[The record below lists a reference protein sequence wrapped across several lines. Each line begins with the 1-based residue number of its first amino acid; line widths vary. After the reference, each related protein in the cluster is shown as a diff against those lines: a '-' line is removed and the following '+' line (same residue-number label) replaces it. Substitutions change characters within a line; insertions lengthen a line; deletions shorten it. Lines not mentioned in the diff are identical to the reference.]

1 MRIGLV
7 DVDGHNFP
15 NLAIGKIAAFHKSI
29 GDTVEWANPLFG
41 NYDRVYMS
49 KVFTFTP
56 DCMDIYDCEVVKG
69 GTGYSLT
76 TVLPDYIDRLQPD
89 YSIYPDIDSKT
100 AYGFLTRGC
109 PNKCKWCIVPL
120 KEGNVHPYMDIDEIT
135 QGGRRTNVI
144 LMDNNVLAS
153 DYGIAQLE
161 KIADKGYR
169 IDLNQGNSAR
179 LVNDE
184 ISGLF
189 ARITWIGS
197 MIRFAADTPRQIA
210 EVDEAMARIDGYREA
225 LGKKPDQYLVYTM
238 IDGDID
244 ECYERLSYWR
254 SNKRMRIVAQPFRDF
269 NNPKQT
275 IPQWQKD
282 MARWANRPELWKS
295 CDFKDYSPRKGFTCS
310 EYFINR

>member
-1 MRIGLV
+1 MKIGLV

-15 NLAIGKIAAFHKSI
+15 NLALGKIAAFHKSI
-29 GDTVEWANPLFG
+29 GDSVEWANPLFG

-69 GTGYSLT
+69 GTGYDYT
-76 TVLPDYIDRLQPD
+76 TKLPDYIDSLQPD

-109 PNKCKWCIVPL
+109 PNKCKWCIVPK
-120 KEGNVHPYMDIDEIT
+120 KEGNIAPYMDVEEIT
-135 QGGRRTNVI
+135 QGGRRTNII

-184 ISGLF
+184 IAKLF
-189 ARITWIGS
+189 AKIKWINGT
-197 MIRFAADTPRQIA
+197 IRFAADTPQQIVECEQA
-210 EVDEAMARIDGYREA
+210 MRKIDEMSD
-225 LGKKPDQYLVYTM
+225 KPKHYIIYTM
-238 IDGDID
+238 IGDNIKED
-244 ECYERLSYWR
+244 YERLSYFR
-254 SNKRMRIVAQPFRDF
+254 TFQRVRIHAQPFRDF
-269 NNPKQT
+269 NNPNQI

-282 MARWANRPELWKS
+282 MARWSMRRELWTT
-295 CDFKDYSPRKGFTCS
+295 CDFKDFSPRKGFTCN
-310 EYFINR
+310 EYFKDR